1 MQTVKLNETPILEKD
16 LHDDKVGILDLKVR
30 LDEKVVCNVEMQVIK
45 YANIEKRILYYWSK
59 LYAGEIHEGQD
70 YNKLNK
76 TILILIADFELDN
89 LKDIPKSHTKW
100 EIKEEEFSKKVLTEM
115 LELHII
121 ELPKL
126 IKALDNEQI
135 DKNDKL
141 QIWAK
146 FLLYPEKVGEED
158 MKENEDIKE
167 AKNELSKIQQ
177 DERERELARLRMKHI
192 MDEKAI
198 KQYANEVGKEEG
210 RREGLKE
217 GKKEGIKEGIK
228 EGRLQKQLEIAKK
241 MLDSKIKLEEIIK
254 FTGLT
259 REELEKIK

>member
-1 MQTVKLNETPILEKD
+1 
-16 LHDDKVGILDLKVR
+16 
-30 LDEKVVCNVEMQVIK
+30 
-45 YANIEKRILYYWSK
+45 
-59 LYAGEIHEGQD
+59 
-70 YNKLNK
+70 
-76 TILILIADFELDN
+76 
-89 LKDIPKSHTKW
+89 
-100 EIKEEEFSKKVLTEM
+100 M

-121 ELPKL
+121 ELPKI

-146 FLLYPEKVGEED
+146 FLLFPEKVGEED

-217 GKKEGIKEGIK
+217 GREEGRIQGIKEGERK
-228 EGRLQKQLEIAKK
+228 KQLEIAKELLNLK
-241 MLDSKIKLEEIIK
+241 IDISDIIKATGLSKEEIDNLK
-254 FTGLT
+254 
-259 REELEKIK
+259 

>member
-1 MQTVKLNETPILEKD
+1 
-16 LHDDKVGILDLKVR
+16 
-30 LDEKVVCNVEMQVIK
+30 
-45 YANIEKRILYYWSK
+45 
-59 LYAGEIHEGQD
+59 
-70 YNKLNK
+70 
-76 TILILIADFELDN
+76 
-89 LKDIPKSHTKW
+89 
-100 EIKEEEFSKKVLTEM
+100 M

-141 QIWAK
+141 KIWAK

-167 AKNELSKIQQ
+167 AKNELNKIQQ

-210 RREGLKE
+210 RREG
-217 GKKEGIKEGIK
+217 IKEGERK
-228 EGRLQKQLEIAKK
+228 KQLEIAKELLNLNINISDIIK
-241 MLDSKIKLEEIIK
+241 ATGLSKEEIDNLK
-254 FTGLT
+254 
-259 REELEKIK
+259 